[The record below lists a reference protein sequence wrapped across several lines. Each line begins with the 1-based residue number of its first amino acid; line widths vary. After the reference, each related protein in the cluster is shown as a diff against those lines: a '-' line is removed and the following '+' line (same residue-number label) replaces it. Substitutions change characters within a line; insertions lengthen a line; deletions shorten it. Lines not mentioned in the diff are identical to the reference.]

1 MVKRRT
7 NKRSGRRVAGGSR
20 MYKKCIVAV
29 IRRTKFK
36 TPKMA
41 RKAFG
46 KASKICRK
54 KLPVIFKKTFGVV
67 VGPPRPPAKT
77 VWPGGNLLA
86 APPASVAVCA
96 RTSAAFYRMSSTASV
111 SRTSV
116 Q

>member
-54 KLPVIFKKTFGVV
+54 KLSEKTTKTG
-67 VGPPRPPAKT
+67 GRKRKGGRKAKGSKRKCKYGR
-77 VWPGGNLLA
+77 VKGGKRCRKTR
-86 APPASVAVCA
+86 V
-96 RTSAAFYRMSSTASV
+96 YR
-111 SRTSV
+111 R
-116 Q
+116 